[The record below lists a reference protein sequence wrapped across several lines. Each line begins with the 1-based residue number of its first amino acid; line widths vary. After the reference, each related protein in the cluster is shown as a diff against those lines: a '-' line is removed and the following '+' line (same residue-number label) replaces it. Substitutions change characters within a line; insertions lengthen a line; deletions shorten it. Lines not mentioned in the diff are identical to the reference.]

1 VPKGFEIAVL
11 SFAWFTS
18 ALTAGMANANDG
30 AKRPVTVID
39 TIRMRTLAENP
50 YPGGDQSGSRF
61 ASFSPDGKHFV
72 AVTKRGIPETN
83 ENEYSLLLYA
93 TSEAFQHPR
102 PELLT
107 SMRSRSNREAIK
119 SVRWIGNGRLYF
131 IAEERN
137 TAQVYSIDI
146 TARLLTRWTDHP
158 TPVVD
163 FDVDAKSKT
172 LAYAAEPGPPSE
184 KSVAEKTQHGY
195 AITTETLFGIPRSR
209 ADFREPEFAKGE
221 NLFVKSPGRQA
232 RQILLLD
239 RYSTYKPIS
248 IAPDGRHA
256 VIAVLLRDVPS
267 SWTDYEDEL
276 VKAEVQAYRRR
287 GSTSWLMQYM
297 LVDLKA
303 ATVEPLLAGPIAWS
317 TGGTAWSPDGKR
329 IVVSG
334 AFLPLDVSDPSERAE
349 RRKHSFAVI
358 VNVRT
363 HSFEKLT
370 SKDVVVARWD
380 AAANRVFFRDKPGTA
395 ATVTAFIE
403 RPTGWVEESD
413 TREAAPQ
420 QNLPAV
426 TLEQDPNTPPKLY
439 VEDAGGTRKSLLL
452 DLNPQFAGLAL
463 GRVEAIKWRATDG
476 HEVEGGLYIPPG
488 YEEGVRCPLVIQT
501 HGFAEREFWINGPWN
516 SAFAAQPLAA
526 RGIMVLQVGHGTEPG
541 GYMKHHRSLEEGP
554 REMAA
559 FEGAIDYLDEQGMI
573 DRDRVGIIGFSRT
586 QYHVAYTLTHS
597 SYRFAAVTLAD
608 GFDGGYLQYLANP
621 YSEKDHVFVNGGPP
635 FGATFANW
643 LEHSPS
649 FRIDRVH
656 SPVRVECY
664 GSGVVGCWEWFS
676 VLTHLERPVDL
687 MYLPEAV
694 HILVKPWERLTSQQG
709 NVDWFCFWL
718 MGQEDAD
725 PRKHAQYERWRAMRD
740 RNAIAVG
747 EPSR

>member
-1 VPKGFEIAVL
+1 VPKGFQIAVL

-18 ALTAGMANANDG
+18 ALAAGTANANDR
-30 AKRPVTVID
+30 AKRPIAVID

-50 YPGGDQSGSRF
+50 YPGGDPSSNRF

-72 AVTKRGIPETN
+72 AVTKRGMPETN
-83 ENEYSLLLYA
+83 ENEYALLLYA
-93 TSEAFQHPR
+93 TSQAFQHPK
-102 PELLT
+102 PKLLI

-119 SVRWIGNGRLYF
+119 SLRWVGNGKLYF
-131 IAEERN
+131 VGEERN

-146 TARLLTRWTDHP
+146 TTGLLTRWTDHP

-163 FDVDAKSKT
+163 FDVDAKGKT

-184 KSVAEKTQHGY
+184 KLVAEKTQHGY

-221 NLFVKSPGRQA
+221 NLFVKCPGRKA

-248 IAPDGRHA
+248 IAPDGGHA
-256 VIAVLLRDVPS
+256 VIAVLRRDVPS
-267 SWTDYEDEL
+267 SWTGYEDEL
-276 VKAEVQAYRRR
+276 VKAEVQAYRRS

-297 LVDLKA
+297 LVDLQA

-329 IVVSG
+329 MVVSG

-358 VNVRT
+358 VNIETR
-363 HSFEKLT
+363 SFAKLT
-370 SKDVVVARWD
+370 AKDVVVSRWD
-380 AAANRVFFRDKPGTA
+380 AESHGVFFRGNSGAPA
-395 ATVTAFIE
+395 AGTAFIE
-403 RPTGWVEESD
+403 SGGGWVEEAGS
-413 TREAAPQ
+413 REAPSRQA
-420 QNLPAV
+420 LPVV
-426 TLEQDPNTPPKLY
+426 TLEQDLNTPPKLY
-439 VEDAGGTRKSLLL
+439 VADSGLTRKSLLL
-452 DLNPQFAGLAL
+452 DLNPQFADLEL

-488 YEEGVRCPLVIQT
+488 YKEGVRCPLVIQT
-501 HGFAEREFWINGPWN
+501 HGFSETEFWVNGPWN

-559 FEGAIDYLDEQGMI
+559 FEGAIDYLDKEGMI

-597 SYRFAAVTLAD
+597 AYRFRAVTLAD

-635 FGATFANW
+635 FGTTFANW

-664 GSGVVGCWEWFS
+664 GSGVIGCWEWFS

-687 MYLPEAV
+687 IYLPEAV
-694 HILVKPWERLTSQQG
+694 HLLVKPWERLTSQQG

-718 MGQEDAD
+718 LGQEDDD
-725 PRKHAQYERWRAMRD
+725 PRKHAQYDRWRAMRD
-740 RNAIAVG
+740 RSAIGIG
-747 EPSR
+747 ETSR